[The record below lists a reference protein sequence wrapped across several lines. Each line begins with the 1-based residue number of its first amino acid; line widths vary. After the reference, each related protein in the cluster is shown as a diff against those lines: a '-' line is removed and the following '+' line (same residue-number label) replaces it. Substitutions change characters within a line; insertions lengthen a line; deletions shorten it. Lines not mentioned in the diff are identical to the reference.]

1 MLYLGA
7 EMEEIV
13 YPAIFYYD
21 KEYDDY
27 AVEFCDVCIYT
38 EGDTMQDAYANAQKF
53 LKAYIKCCKEMGL
66 KPNPPS
72 DYQVVENTHPN
83 GKVMLVA
90 VEYDDGG
97 AEKTETFSDLN
108 KDIFADDS
116 IEIEREE
123 SISKADDADDGDD
136 DFGLPS
142 VD

>member
-1 MLYLGA
+1 
-7 EMEEIV
+7 MEEIV

>member
-1 MLYLGA
+1 
-7 EMEEIV
+7 MEEIV

-27 AVEFCDVCIYT
+27 AVEFCDICIYT
-38 EGDTMQDAYANAQKF
+38 EGDTMQEAYANAQKF

-66 KPNPPS
+66 KPNAPS
-72 DYQVVENTHPN
+72 DYQTVEVNHPN

-90 VEYDDGG
+90 VEYDDDS
-97 AEKTETFSDLN
+97 AQKTETFSDLN

-116 IEIEREE
+116 VEIEREE
-123 SISKADDADDGDD
+123 NIKSDNDSDDGDD